1 MAIGSRSIFLFYFI
15 FILFFFCCLEQC
27 CYQYL
32 CRPVISSLGYS
43 RSGVVEPLLIAYLCC
58 EHRLPPF
65 LFLRLMFKASNVSA
79 LLPIVVVFRFLDY
92 KPLRT
97 WEGFVA
103 LQF

>member
-1 MAIGSRSIFLFYFI
+1 MAIGSRSIF
-15 FILFFFCCLEQC
+15 FCCLEQC
-27 CYQYL
+27 CCQYL
-32 CRPVISSLGYS
+32 CRPVFSSLGYIS
-43 RSGVVEPLLIAYLCC
+43 RSGVVEPLLIVYLCC

>member
-1 MAIGSRSIFLFYFI
+1 MAIGSRSIF
-15 FILFFFCCLEQC
+15 FCCLEQC
-27 CYQYL
+27 CCQYL
-32 CRPVISSLGYS
+32 CRPVFSSLGYIS
-43 RSGVVEPLLIAYLCC
+43 RSGVVEPLLIVYLYC

-65 LFLRLMFKASNVSA
+65 LFLQLMVKASNVSA